1 MSRVLCLRGYLR
13 NFEQPSPTTFKTVFM
28 VVKAHTEKLAP
39 HPPSARGL
47 LAWKQAPPS
56 AAVAAA
62 RGLLSLSHGQVPQ
75 RGAAAAAAT
84 AAAPSRRLR
93 PHRLATSPA
102 RSGPPSPTVS
112 ACDWHSREAA
122 PVRPSHWLDPLV
134 SPTIARHCLRLPE
147 KPPSYWRRLL
157 AGGGRGTRSGRFRSI
172 AAAQRREGGRR
183 GGNIWPAPPRA
194 CVVRPPAPPPAPP
207 PRPPARAPR
216 SLFARSLPRCVWQA
230 AAAAGLL
237 PWGAVE
243 SGASSLRRAPPA
255 ASGGGWAGGRGQGE
269 RATEPGLGGGGAGR
283 EGGGPAEE
291 EAHQVRRRRRP
302 GGGGRGGGG
311 DAVT

>member
-1 MSRVLCLRGYLR
+1 
-13 NFEQPSPTTFKTVFM
+13 M

-207 PRPPARAPR
+207 PPPGPGSSLALR
-216 SLFARSLPRCVWQA
+216 SLAPSLCLAGCGRRWA
-230 AAAAGLL
+230 AAMG
-237 PWGAVE
+237 
-243 SGASSLRRAPPA
+243 SR
-255 ASGGGWAGGRGQGE
+255 
-269 RATEPGLGGGGAGR
+269 
-283 EGGGPAEE
+283 
-291 EAHQVRRRRRP
+291 
-302 GGGGRGGGG
+302 
-311 DAVT
+311 

>member
-1 MSRVLCLRGYLR
+1 MSRVLCLGGYLR

-28 VVKAHTEKLAP
+28 VVTAHTEKLAP
-39 HPPSARGL
+39 HPQSARGL

-75 RGAAAAAAT
+75 RGAAAAT

-102 RSGPPSPTVS
+102 RSGPPTPTVS
-112 ACDWHSREAA
+112 ACAWHARAAA
-122 PVRPSHWLDPLV
+122 PVRPSHWLGPLV

-147 KPPSYWRRLL
+147 KPPSYWRRLR

-183 GGNIWPAPPRA
+183 GGEHLAGAAA
-194 CVVRPPAPPPAPP
+194 CVRGASPRPSPRPPPAP
-207 PRPPARAPR
+207 RPGLLARS
-216 SLFARSLPRCVWQA
+216 SLARSLAVSGRLRPPLGCCHGEPLRVGPLRSA
-230 AAAAGLL
+230 ALLRLPAGV
-237 PWGAVE
+237 G
-243 SGASSLRRAPPA
+243 
-255 ASGGGWAGGRGQGE
+255 
-269 RATEPGLGGGGAGR
+269 GR